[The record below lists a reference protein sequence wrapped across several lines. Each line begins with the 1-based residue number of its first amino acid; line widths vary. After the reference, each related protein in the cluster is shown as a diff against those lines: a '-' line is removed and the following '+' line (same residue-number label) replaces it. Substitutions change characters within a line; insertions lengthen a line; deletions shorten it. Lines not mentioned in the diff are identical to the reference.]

1 VCKKSRKIN
10 VDVVLL
16 TLDLKKLNAGN
27 GDIAVE
33 IWLDAIKIFDQY
45 LIAQERQ
52 IKHEYDDTSGKHEL
66 QIVLKDKTLTVDHED
81 VELHPMVEV
90 SNICL
95 DGVKIDNLMYQLA
108 TYNHSKDL
116 RQNHKFFGRMGCEGT
131 VSLQWLSPYYQWILE
146 QTHP

>member
-1 VCKKSRKIN
+1 

-33 IWLDAIKIFDQY
+33 IWFDEIKIFDQY

-52 IKHEYDDTSGKHEL
+52 IKHEYDDTSGKHKL
-66 QIVLKDKTLTVDHED
+66 QILLKDKTLTVDHED
-81 VELHPMVEV
+81 VELHPMVEISNV
-90 SNICL
+90 SL
-95 DGVKIDNLMYQLA
+95 DGVNIDNLMHQLA
-108 TYNHSKDL
+108 TYTHSEGSE
-116 RQNHKFFGRMGCEGT
+116 QTHKFFGRMGCEGT
-131 VSLQWLSPYYQWILE
+131 VALKWHSPYYQWILE